1 MIKVNKDMKSATLL
15 TSFARY
21 CVEHKD
27 QRFWQALC
35 NWSGVQS
42 IHIVKTLSKD
52 AIEYIDTWYMEGK
65 NK

>member
-1 MIKVNKDMKSATLL
+1 MIQVNKEMKSGVLL

-21 CVEHKD
+21 CVEHKE

-35 NWSGVQS
+35 NWANVQS
-42 IHIVKTLSKD
+42 IHIVREVSKN
-52 AIEYIDTWYMEGK
+52 AVEYIDTWYMEGK

>member
-1 MIKVNKDMKSATLL
+1 MKSGALL

-21 CVEHKD
+21 AVEHPE

-35 NWSGVQS
+35 NWANVQS
-42 IHIVKTLSKD
+42 IHIVRDVTKD
-52 AIEYIDTWYMEGK
+52 AINYVDTWYMEGK